1 MLKDDATL
9 ILFAHNLAKQ
19 PQKRSRGG
27 EQISSK
33 RQLYENVLHHN
44 ELMKSFEFD
53 ENTKQVQ
60 TELQCI
66 SVSCTISLEVT
77 SSQLK

>member
-9 ILFAHNLAKQ
+9 ILFTHNLGKQ

-27 EQISSK
+27 EQLTSK
-33 RQLYENVLHHN
+33 RQLCENVLHHN

-60 TELQCI
+60 TELKCV
-66 SVSCTISLEVT
+66 SVSCATSLE
-77 SSQLK
+77 